1 MPYVLRNAL
10 RRRLGVRLEREAA
23 AVLLQVVHLCLCSLV
38 DALGQETERQPAA
51 VLPQAVQFIS
61 FVVWKRDRFCWVVSL
76 LIVHFAIVLNHAH
89 ALGHTSVLSRA
100 PMLNL

>member
-51 VLPQAVQFIS
+51 VLLKAVQFNS
-61 FVVWKRDRFCWVVSL
+61 FVVWERDRFRWVVLL
-76 LIVHFAIVLNHAH
+76 LIVHVAVVLNHAH

-100 PMLNL
+100 PVLNL